1 MVVPIVLARI
11 LTPEIFGVVA
21 ISAVYIGLAQFMTT
35 FETGEAIIKKE
46 LNKVLLH
53 SIFWFNL
60 VCGLFSYFILFLSA
74 ELFPFISGDTQL
86 KSVIKIQA
94 IALITTSI
102 AGVPLALL
110 KKKLDFYS
118 ISISSLIAGIIS
130 SLISISLALMGY
142 GVWALVSFY
151 LVNSIVYSFVID
163 FICI

>member
-1 MVVPIVLARI
+1 MVY
-11 LTPEIFGVVA
+11 
-21 ISAVYIGLAQFMTT
+21 S
-35 FETGEAIIKKE
+35 
-46 LNKVLLH
+46 H
-53 SIFWFNL
+53 
-60 VCGLFSYFILFLSA
+60 FILFLSA
-74 ELFPFISGDTQL
+74 ELFHLFLVIQL

-151 LVNSIVYSFVID
+151 LVNSIVYSFVILLKSKYIPSFVFEFKKITNIFFFRKNLTLTKILS
-163 FICI
+163 FIERNSARFIIGHF